1 MTPHI
6 VTIHSHSFTLLPVPG
21 TEPDKPFMMGRPDDD
36 PIEADWEKNQKPAH
50 PVHLSDFHM
59 GQYPVTQA
67 LWRAVV
73 EAECSGFGE
82 AEQKKLQPEPS
93 DFQGDMRPVEQVSW
107 DDVQVFLKKLNL
119 LTDESRPAN
128 TRYRLPSE
136 AEWEYA
142 ARGGPHS
149 EGYRY
154 AGSDKLSEV
163 GWFDS
168 NSEKETHEVGLLMPN
183 ELGLYDMSGNVWE
196 WCEDDWHDNY
206 AGAPKDGKAWIDQPE
221 RGSACVLRGGGWRS
235 TARNCRAAFRYSYAP
250 DFRYSYA
257 PDFRWHDHGFRL
269 VLAPQS
275 VG

>member
-1 MTPHI
+1 MQIHTAHI
-6 VTIHSHSFTLLPVPG
+6 KNWQFDMLPVPG
-21 TEPDKPFMMGRPDDD
+21 TGPGKPFMMGSDKTADPDAESYEM
-36 PIEADWEKNQKPAH
+36 PVH

-67 LWRAVV
+67 LWRVVV
-73 EAECSGFGE
+73 EAECPGFGRVDQE
-82 AEQKKLQPEPS
+82 KLQPEPS

-119 LTDESRPAN
+119 LTDASRPAN

-168 NSEKETHEVGLLMPN
+168 NSEKETHDVGLLMPN
-183 ELGLYDMSGNVWE
+183 ELGLYDMCGNVWE
-196 WCEDDWHDNY
+196 WCEDWFDSGYYEKCLKLGTVSN
-206 AGAPKDGKAWIDQPE
+206 PKGPE
-221 RGSACVLRGGGWRS
+221 KGSHRVVRGGGWDG
-235 TARNCRAAFRYSYAP
+235 TAQACRAAYRAGNAP
-250 DFRYSYA
+250 A
-257 PDFRWHDHGFRL
+257 ARWRGNGFRL